1 MRESLCGVFGCAQ
14 AGQMYTMLHLKTVVL
29 SFLMAFDVLFPSP
42 AHGVRISSKAHDVI
56 LTELPLL
63 TNVHASQSCKT
74 LNRLSR
80 QVFFAPFASLP
91 TGCFFL
97 LLWFHG
103 LPSQPVQNAKDE
115 G

>member
-1 MRESLCGVFGCAQ
+1 
-14 AGQMYTMLHLKTVVL
+14 MYTMLHLKTVVL

-74 LNRLSR
+74 LDRLSR
-80 QVFFAPFASLP
+80 QVFFRSFCFTAYWLFFFAPVVSRPTFATS
-91 TGCFFL
+91 
-97 LLWFHG
+97 
-103 LPSQPVQNAKDE
+103 SKRE